1 MMRYF
6 CTNMYYWVDVIFT
19 LKFVLLMLTC
29 GIPMI
34 PIAIK
39 TAILDLK
46 FRSPL
51 LVRVCAYSYLAI
63 LWVCFVL
70 GLIFIPS
77 VDAIKLTCLG
87 VKL

>member
-1 MMRYF
+1 MLRFF
-6 CTNMYYWVDVIFT
+6 CTDVYYWVDVVFT

-34 PIAIK
+34 PVLSESVIMDA
-39 TAILDLK
+39 K

-51 LVRVCAYSYLAI
+51 WIRVCIYSVLVV
-63 LWVCFVL
+63 LWLCCAL

-77 VDAIKLTCLG
+77 VDAIKLTCLRG
-87 VKL
+87 